1 MMSIKRFFILMAMMA
16 LANGVCMADGVRF
29 LVVNA
34 KDGTKTTFAIADE
47 PKVLCKAGEL
57 TIVSKST
64 TFSLSL
70 ADVRNYVFSEE
81 STGIIE
87 AMKDGGLKLE
97 NGCVIFNGLS
107 AGSVVSA
114 YMQDGRLAKE
124 CKADANGKAVVN
136 MTDLPKGIVILHSNK
151 TDIKIINR

>member
-1 MMSIKRFFILMAMMA
+1 M
-16 LANGVCMADGVRF
+16 
-29 LVVNA
+29 
-34 KDGTKTTFAIADE
+34 
-47 PKVLCKAGEL
+47 

-70 ADVRNYVFSEE
+70 DDVRNYVFSEVAT
-81 STGIIE
+81 SITE
-87 AMKDGGLKLE
+87 AMKNSGVKQE
-97 NGCVIFNGLS
+97 NGCVVLNGLS